1 MLEVLALGFMQRALV
16 AGTLTAVIAGYYG
29 VFVVQRGMSFIGSG
43 LAHAAFGGVA
53 LALLLGS
60 EPLWVAVPFTV
71 VVALLITWVRDRT
84 TLSLDAAIG
93 IFFATAMALGIMF
106 ISRIP
111 TYTTDAFTY
120 LFGSILSVT
129 RTDLWAVL
137 AVGVIVAAALPLWG
151 RWAYAT
157 IDREAAL
164 ADRLPVQ
171 LDDYLL
177 SVLIAVTIV
186 VAAKV
191 VGIVLISAFLVIPA
205 ATARLVSRRFFQMT
219 VISVLLGAGTAVA
232 GLFASYYLDAPSGA
246 TIILT
251 QTAAFLACLLGR
263 TIARQLI
270 SALRADH
277 S

>member
-263 TIARQLI
+263 TIARQLT

-277 S
+277 T